1 VRDAPHTNNQ
11 VAVKK
16 LIQQHFSP
24 EQMKDFL
31 DEINMMKYAA
41 RHFII
46 YLFIISLFIIILILF
61 LPRFV

>member
-1 VRDAPHTNNQ
+1 

-31 DEINMMKYAA
+31 DEINMMKCVATSPTPIKLTLTTGNPAHARYALTESCT
-41 RHFII
+41 I
-46 YLFIISLFIIILILF
+46 
-61 LPRFV
+61 PT